1 MNQLFGLTAEQVR
14 TLTGL
19 SEHQLRYWDKTEF
32 FSPRY
37 GGEDR
42 RQPYDKLYDFA
53 DLVGLRTIAILRN
66 QHKAPLQEL
75 RKVGR
80 WLRKHYDQPWSEL
93 KFYLSGGKVYFKHPN
108 TGSLIAPFTEWQTV
122 QPFEMQGIADEMTR
136 AVRDL
141 QQRKP
146 DQIGQVTR
154 RRHVIQN
161 APVLAGTRIPTSTI
175 WDFHRAGYSEEQ
187 ILREYPQLTPED
199 IHKAIEFENSQ
210 LIERVG

>member
-14 TLTGL
+14 ALTGL

-42 RQPYDKLYDFA
+42 RQPYDKLYNFV

-66 QHKAPLQEL
+66 DHKLPLQEL

-80 WLRKHYDQPWSEL
+80 WLRQHYDQPWSEL
-93 KFYLSGGKVYFKHPN
+93 KFYLSGGKVYFKDPN
-108 TGSLIAPFTEWQTV
+108 TGDLIAPLTEWQTV
-122 QPFEMQGIADEMTR
+122 QPFEMQGIAEEMTK

-141 QQRKP
+141 RRRKP
-146 DQIGQVTR
+146 EQIGQVTQR
-154 RRHVIQN
+154 RYVMQN
-161 APVLAGTRIPTSTI
+161 TPVLAGTRIPTSTI
-175 WDFHRAGYSEEQ
+175 WDFHRAGYTEDQ

-199 IHKAIEFENSQ
+199 IRKAIEVEESQ
-210 LIERVG
+210 LIERAG